1 MKDLLV
7 AIAYEYDKTCKE
19 IYKVKSVDDKEF
31 KELCNQKHK
40 NKEKEFM
47 ALAQRQKQ
55 FNDLEHKVDSR
66 EFILA
71 KSIYDNFVDRGLID
85 DNQEFQ
91 QMFYDH
97 IFNGKEYDVSL
108 CPSEFL
114 TILDYL
120 RRL

>member
-97 IFNGKEYDVSL
+97 IFNGKEYDVSR